1 MFVEKKKNEVKII
14 NHVEVCEVGILLTW
28 LKAPLNLTEAEVK
41 LCCTLTLLLCLS
53 LAACEPQAQCTLLSS
68 TPLRVLF
75 HNSCIFPEGTK
86 SQRRAPIQVSASTQ
100 NSLSSLAI

>member
-1 MFVEKKKNEVKII
+1 MFVEKKNEVRII

-28 LKAPLNLTEAEVK
+28 LKAHLNLTEAEAK

-68 TPLRVLF
+68 IPRVLF
-75 HNSCIFPEGTK
+75 HNIGIFPEGIK
-86 SQRRAPIQVSASTQ
+86 SQRRAPTQVSASTQ